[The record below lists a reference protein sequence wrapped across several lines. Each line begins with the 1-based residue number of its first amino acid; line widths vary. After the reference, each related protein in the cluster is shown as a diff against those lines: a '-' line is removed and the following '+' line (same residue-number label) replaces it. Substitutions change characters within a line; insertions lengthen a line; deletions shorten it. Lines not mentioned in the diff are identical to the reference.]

1 MLITQYFETLKEMGG
16 NMGIMVAF
24 EGLPGC
30 GKTTAVALVTKELV
44 AQGIRAYAVDIDTAA
59 STPELR
65 VFADAYSL
73 ADPRHI
79 MALWLLRIQQ
89 HEAIQAIRA
98 DMDVIV
104 SDRSWWSTLAID
116 GYGNGVAR
124 SFLRM
129 IGQQIVLPDVV
140 FLLHAPL
147 SVLLQRKGMSR
158 TLQDLAFA
166 RRVARGYRALARAY
180 GWILVDAARTPEE
193 VVQDC
198 LAAIRVAL
206 IEKAR
211 AP

>member
-1 MLITQYFETLKEMGG
+1 MALI
-16 NMGIMVAF
+16 VAF

-30 GKTTAVALVTKELV
+30 GKTTTVALVMKGLV
-44 AQGIRAYAVDIDTAA
+44 AHGLRAYAVDIDTAA

-73 ADPRHI
+73 TDPRHM
-79 MALWLLRIQQ
+79 MAIWMLRIQQ
-89 HEAIQAIRA
+89 HGAIQAIRT

-104 SDRSWWSTLAID
+104 SDRSWWSAIAID
-116 GYGNGVAR
+116 GYGNGVAEE
-124 SFLRM
+124 FLNF
-129 IGQQIVLPDVV
+129 IAQKLTLPDIV
-140 FLLHAPL
+140 FLLRAPL
-147 SVLLQRKGMSR
+147 DALCERKKESR

-166 RRVARGYRALARAY
+166 RRVARGYRALARAH

-193 VVQDC
+193 VAQYC

-206 IEKAR
+206 IEKTR